1 MPVGPTNRRTFIAAL
16 GGAAAWPLCARGQQP
31 PSKIYRIG
39 VLSPSG
45 PYTDNTPFGTPL
57 LHGLAQ
63 QGYVQGASVEFDQR
77 AADGYLDR
85 LPHLVDELAASNV
98 DVLITGG
105 YPPALAAKRNGTIP
119 AVAFGAGDPV
129 QTGLVESLARP
140 GGNLTGISD
149 VSAELTPK
157 RMDLLKQLVPTLK
170 RVAMLWNA
178 ADLGMTARYTASE
191 AGAKSMGISVQAL
204 GVREPED
211 FSQAFAAMERDL
223 PDAILMVSD
232 SLTMLNRKR
241 IFEFAAEHRLPAIYE
256 FDFVVREGG
265 LMSYAPDL
273 NETCARVASLVD
285 RVLKGAIPADLPFE
299 EPTRFKFAFNLKTAK
314 ALGLTVAPTFLALAD
329 EVIE

>member
-1 MPVGPTNRRTFIAAL
+1 MKRRAFIAGL
-16 GGAAAWPLCARGQQP
+16 GCSMISVSGAAEAQA
-31 PSKIYRIG
+31 PSKVYRIG
-39 VLSPSG
+39 VLSPTG
-45 PYTDNTPFGTPL
+45 PFTETSPFGAPL
-57 LHGLAQ
+57 LHELAQ
-63 QGYVQGASVEFDQR
+63 QGYAQGAGAEFEHR
-77 AADGYLDR
+77 AADGHLER
-85 LPHLVDELAASNV
+85 LPHLVEELAASKV

-105 YPPALAAKRNGTIP
+105 YPPALAAKQNGTIP

-129 QTGLVESLARP
+129 RTGLVESLARP

-191 AGAKSMGISVQAL
+191 TGAKAMGISVQAL

-211 FSQAFAAMERDL
+211 FGQAFAAMEREP

-273 NETCARVASLVD
+273 NETFTRVACLVD
-285 RVLKGAIPADLPFE
+285 RVLKDAKPADLPFE
-299 EPTRFKFAFNLKTAK
+299 EPTRFNFTFNLKTAK
-314 ALGLTVAPTFLALAD
+314 ALGLAVPPTLLALAD

>member
-1 MPVGPTNRRTFIAAL
+1 MRRREFIAVL
-16 GGAAAWPLCARGQQP
+16 GSSMILLSGGAKAQAL
-31 PSKIYRIG
+31 SKVYRIG
-39 VLSPSG
+39 VLSPTG
-45 PYTDNTPFGTPL
+45 TYTDTTPFGRPL
-57 LHGLAQ
+57 LRGLAQ
-63 QGYVQGASVEFDQR
+63 QGYVQGANVEFDQL
-77 AADGYLDR
+77 AAEGRLER
-85 LPHLVDELAASNV
+85 LPHLVNEFASKKV

-105 YPPALAAKRNGTIP
+105 YPPTFAARQNGTMP
-119 AVAFGAGDPV
+119 VVAFGAGDPV
-129 QTGLVESLARP
+129 RTGLVESLARP

-191 AGAKSMGISVQAL
+191 TGAQAMGISVQAL

-211 FSQAFAAMERDL
+211 FEEAFVAMEREL

-241 IFEFAAEHRLPAIYE
+241 IFEFAGTHRLPAIYE

-273 NETCARVASLVD
+273 DETFARVASLVD
-285 RVLKGAIPADLPFE
+285 RILKGTSPADLPFE
-299 EPTRFKFAFNLKTAK
+299 EPTRFKFTFNLKTAK
-314 ALGLTVAPTFLALAD
+314 ALGLVVPPTLLALAD